1 MLRVAHTMV
10 QVSDGNKCAVTLA
23 MCNQT
28 TEHQVSAIRAVMMR
42 GTAPELPRRAQRP
55 KKELDDGERP

>member
-1 MLRVAHTMV
+1 MLRVAHTMA
-10 QVSDGNKCAVTLA
+10 QVSDGNKFAVTLA

-42 GTAPELPRRAQRP
+42 GTAPELPR
-55 KKELDDGERP
+55 